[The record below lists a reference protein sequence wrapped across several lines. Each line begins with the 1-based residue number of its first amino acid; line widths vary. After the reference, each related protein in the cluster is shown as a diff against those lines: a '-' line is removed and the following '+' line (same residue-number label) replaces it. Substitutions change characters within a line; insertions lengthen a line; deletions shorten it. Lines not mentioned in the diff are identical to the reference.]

1 MIKKTDR
8 EDIEDLQQT
17 LQYKGK
23 EACQAN
29 EKHPLRK
36 SESSSSRLK
45 KPIKV
50 DKVGKE

>member
-8 EDIEDLQQT
+8 EDIKDLQQT
-17 LQYKGK
+17 SQHKEK

-29 EKHPLRK
+29 KKHSLRK

-45 KPIKV
+45 RSIKV
-50 DKVGKE
+50 DKVSKE